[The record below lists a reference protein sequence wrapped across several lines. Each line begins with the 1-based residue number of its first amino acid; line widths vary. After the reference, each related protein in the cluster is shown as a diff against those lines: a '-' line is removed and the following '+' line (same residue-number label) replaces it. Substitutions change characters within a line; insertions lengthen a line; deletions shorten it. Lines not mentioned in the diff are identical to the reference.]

1 MADTFRELRVYQ
13 LAVQISDRV
22 WAFRERIQTHSPAI
36 WFQIDKSAGSIED
49 NIAEGFGRE
58 THADFANFLRY
69 SRGSAME
76 TESQVARAMRR
87 QLIEPTEAEE
97 VIQMCRTITVQLRN
111 FQTRLRQP
119 PPSPGPKTLREP
131 GMPYG
136 PQAGYSPD
144 DEIPKW
150 CFSAE
155 D

>member
-22 WAFRERIQTHSPAI
+22 WAFRERIQPHSPAI
-36 WFQIDKSAGSIED
+36 WFQVDKSAGSIED

-58 THADFANFLRY
+58 SHADFANFLRY

-76 TESQVARAMRR
+76 TESPVSRAMRR
-87 QLIEPTEAEE
+87 QLIEPAEAEE

-119 PPSPGPKTLREP
+119 PPSPGPKTLKEP
-131 GMPYG
+131 ITPYG
-136 PQAGYSPD
+136 SQADCSSD
-144 DEIPKW
+144 DEIPNW
-150 CFSAE
+150 YCPAE